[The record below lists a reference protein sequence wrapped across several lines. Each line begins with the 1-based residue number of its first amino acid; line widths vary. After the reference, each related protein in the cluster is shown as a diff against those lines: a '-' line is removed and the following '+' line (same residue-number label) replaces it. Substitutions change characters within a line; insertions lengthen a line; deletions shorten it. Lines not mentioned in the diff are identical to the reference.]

1 MGVLK
6 MWRGKGGM
14 IKDLNL
20 VTDFLWEKKRKKM
33 KKMKAWITLIRV
45 KSGIVTV
52 ILRYRGYL

>member
-20 VTDFLWEKKRKKM
+20 VTDFLWEKKKEKIE
-33 KKMKAWITLIRV
+33 KNEGV
-45 KSGIVTV
+45 DHSNSG
-52 ILRYRGYL
+52 